1 MYGSPLLSYPMICV
15 IDAKVLNTMNYA
27 VTGMVDGVGDKTV
40 SQRTR
45 R

>member
-1 MYGSPLLSYPMICV
+1 MYGSPLLSYPMIRV

-27 VTGMVDGVGDKTV
+27 VTSMVDGVEDKTM

>member
-15 IDAKVLNTMNYA
+15 IDAKILNTMNYA
-27 VTGMVDGVGDKTV
+27 VMGTVDGVGDKTV

-45 R
+45 